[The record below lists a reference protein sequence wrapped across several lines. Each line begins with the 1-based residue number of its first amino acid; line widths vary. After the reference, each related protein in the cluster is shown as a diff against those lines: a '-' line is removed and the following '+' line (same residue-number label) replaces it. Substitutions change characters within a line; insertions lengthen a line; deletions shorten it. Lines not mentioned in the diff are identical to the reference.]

1 VLRARYGALGAAIRK
16 AGDAAVAMRAQTRE
30 TERVPVSGR
39 EAPARAKD
47 AIRRLETESR
57 ETAKIL
63 GATASIARQTDLLA
77 ANASVEAART
87 GSAGTAARVLAVA
100 SAEVRALAGRAA
112 AAAPATAPAR
122 RAAAR

>member
-1 VLRARYGALGAAIRK
+1 VLRARYGALDAAIRK
-16 AGDAAVAMRAQTRE
+16 AGDAAVAMRARTRE

-77 ANASVEAART
+77 VNASVEAART
-87 GSAGTAARVLAVA
+87 GTAARVLAVA

-112 AAAPATAPAR
+112 APATAQAR